1 MSCSFS
7 LTLESSNRAGKRRV
21 AIEEKRRNNGLT
33 MLEFRVLGPV
43 EACADSI
50 PLELGG
56 PKQRAVLA
64 LLLLRANEFVSR
76 ERLIDDVWGDT
87 PPAAARDTVKVYV
100 GRLRRL
106 LSPGA
111 GSGPLATH
119 DGGYLLAID
128 PEQVDLQRFNRLA
141 ERGSDSLVAGDA
153 EGAAALLREALALW
167 RGPPLAD
174 LGDVAFAR
182 AERARL
188 EELRLAALEA
198 RIDADLMLGRV
209 SAIVPELQQLT
220 HEHPYRERLHRQL
233 MLALYRSGRQADA
246 LDVYRSLRRH
256 LASELGL
263 EPSPDSRDLERA
275 ILTSD
280 SALAPAPVERAAAE
294 ADPSSAEQG
303 ASHVPRWRLRAW
315 RVGVLGF
322 LVALGVVGAVALRA
336 LSGGHEPAASSTVT
350 AGRVEGRIPVPL
362 PGGPWVGKLSFGA
375 GSLWI
380 RKGGDDEVLR
390 IEPRTNKIVARI
402 RVGFAYDTGIAVLG
416 RDVWVTNGEK
426 GTVSRISA
434 ADNQVVA
441 TVRVGEYPLGI
452 AATKNAVWVANLDS
466 GSVSRID
473 PRVNRV
479 VKTVPVST
487 PSKFAGP
494 KAIAVE
500 GGMVWV
506 ADARSGAIVRLDAH
520 RNRRV
525 EAIGGTG
532 PACGGMT
539 VFGGSVWVASACDKA
554 KVTRIDVRTAR
565 VTAVIRVHGVAL
577 DLAGGFGSIWVTTLR
592 GLLLRIDPNT
602 NRITAKL
609 RLGDATLMTTGGGS
623 VWVINRESRSVIRI
637 KPAD

>member
-1 MSCSFS
+1 
-7 LTLESSNRAGKRRV
+7 
-21 AIEEKRRNNGLT
+21 

-43 EACADSI
+43 EAIADSI
-50 PLELGG
+50 PLALGG

-64 LLLLRANEFVSR
+64 RLILQANEYVSR
-76 ERLIDDVWGDT
+76 ERLIDDLWGDA
-87 PPAAARDTVKVYV
+87 PPATARKTLKAYV
-100 GRLRRL
+100 GRLRKLVSPNDGPGRL
-106 LSPGA
+106 K
-111 GSGPLATH
+111 TH
-119 DGGYLLAID
+119 GGGYVLAID
-128 PEQVDLQRFNRLA
+128 LEQVDLHRFSRLA
-141 ERGSDSLVAGDA
+141 ERGADALAHGDA
-153 EGAAALLREALALW
+153 EAAAARLREALALW

-174 LGDVAFAR
+174 LGDVPFAR
-182 AERARL
+182 VERARL
-188 EELRLAALEA
+188 EELRLAALEV
-198 RIDADLMLGRV
+198 RIDADLMLGRA
-209 SAIVPELQQLT
+209 SAIVHELQQLT

-246 LDVYRSLRRH
+246 LDAYRSLRTH
-256 LASELGL
+256 LATDLGL
-263 EPSPDSRDLERA
+263 EPTRESQALQHA
-275 ILTSD
+275 ILAAD
-280 SALAPAPVERAAAE
+280 PALTPVLVERAAAE
-294 ADPSSAEQG
+294 VDPSLAEP
-303 ASHVPRWRLRAW
+303 ASRHAPRWLGPG
-315 RVGVLGF
+315 RVGALGLF
-322 LVALGVVGAVALRA
+322 VPLVALGVFALRA
-336 LSGGHEPAASSTVT
+336 LIGGHDPAASRAVT

-390 IEPRTNKIVARI
+390 VDPRTNKIVARI
-402 RVGFAYDTGIAVLG
+402 RVGFAYDTGIAVRG
-416 RDVWVTNGEK
+416 RDIWVTNGEER
-426 GTVSRISA
+426 TVSRISA
-434 ADNQVVA
+434 AGNQVVA

-452 AATKNAVWVANLDS
+452 AATKNAVWVANLDN

-473 PRVNRV
+473 PHVNRV
-479 VKTVPVST
+479 VKTVPIST
-487 PSKFAGP
+487 PSQFGGP

-539 VFGGSVWVASACDKA
+539 VFGGSVWVASACDEA

-565 VTAVIRVHGVAL
+565 VTAVIRVPGVAL
-577 DLAGGFGSIWVTTLR
+577 DVADGFGSIWVTTLR

-602 NRITAKL
+602 NRIAAKL
-609 RLGDATLMTTGGGS
+609 RLGDAAMMTTGGGF
-623 VWVINRESRSVIRI
+623 VWVVNRESRSVIRI

>member
-1 MSCSFS
+1 
-7 LTLESSNRAGKRRV
+7 
-21 AIEEKRRNNGLT
+21 
-33 MLEFRVLGPV
+33 MLEFRVLGAV
-43 EACADSI
+43 EAIADSV
-50 PLELGG
+50 PLDLGG

-64 LLLLRANEFVSR
+64 RLLLQANEFVSR
-76 ERLIDDVWGDT
+76 ERLIDDLWGDA
-87 PPAAARDTVKVYV
+87 PPATARETLKVYV

-106 LSPGA
+106 LSPNT
-111 GSGPLATH
+111 GSGRLTTH
-119 DGGYLLAID
+119 GGGYVLAID
-128 PEQVDLQRFNRLA
+128 PEQVDLHRFSRLG
-141 ERGSDSLVAGDA
+141 ERGTDALAQGDA
-153 EGAAALLREALALW
+153 KAAAALLREALALW

-174 LGDVAFAR
+174 LADAAFVR
-182 AERARL
+182 NEQTRL
-188 EELRLAALEA
+188 EELRLAMLEA
-198 RIDADLMLGRV
+198 RIDADLMLGRASTV
-209 SAIVPELQQLT
+209 VPELQQLVRDY
-220 HEHPYRERLHRQL
+220 PNRERLHRQL
-233 MLALYRSGRQADA
+233 MLALYRSGRQVEA
-246 LDVYRSLRRH
+246 LDSYRSLRRH
-256 LASELGL
+256 LASDLGL
-263 EPSPDSRDLERA
+263 EPSPESHALHRA
-275 ILTSD
+275 ILTAD
-280 SALAPAPVERAAAE
+280 PALASPPIERPAGEAHSADYAPPQQARRRGRSGWVALLAVPVALFA
-294 ADPSSAEQG
+294 
-303 ASHVPRWRLRAW
+303 
-315 RVGVLGF
+315 VGVF
-322 LVALGVVGAVALRA
+322 ALRA
-336 LSGGHEPAASSTVT
+336 LIGGHEPAASRAVT
-350 AGRVEGRIPVPL
+350 AGRVDGRIPVPL

-375 GSLWI
+375 GSLWV

-390 IEPRTNKIVARI
+390 IEPQTNKIVARI
-402 RVGFAYDTGIAVLG
+402 RVGFAYDTGIAVRG
-416 RDVWVTNGEK
+416 RDVWVTNGEE

-434 ADNQVVA
+434 DTNQVVA
-441 TVRVGEYPLGI
+441 TVRVGKYPLGI

-473 PRVNRV
+473 PRLNRV
-479 VKTVPVST
+479 VKTVPTSA
-487 PSKFAGP
+487 PSQFGGP
-494 KAIAVE
+494 KAIAVA

-520 RNRRV
+520 RNSRV

-565 VTAVIRVHGVAL
+565 VTAVIRVPGVAL